1 MDIPMLDYTLT
12 AAELGELR
20 QAHRKMKEKRSA
32 DRLKAVYLLGT
43 GWTALKVSEALLVD
57 EDTVRNWF
65 HLYEDGGVKKL
76 LHWQVGGSKACLS
89 GAQQVILKQQ
99 VTEKLFN
106 TCKAVGQYI
115 QQQFKVAYATRS
127 VAALLGRLGFSH
139 KKAKVVPGKA
149 DAAAQEK
156 FIADWKA
163 LKASLGEQDDVYFM
177 DAMHPQHNTQAGYG
191 WIAKGK
197 DYCLRSNTG
206 RQRLNLNGALS
217 FKQLSVTVRTEE
229 TINAQAAIRL
239 LEDLERAQPEG
250 KIHIIADNARYYR
263 SRLVKEYLEK
273 EGCRIQIHFLPPYS
287 PNLNLIERLW
297 GFFKRKAIYNAYYPT
312 FLEFK
317 LATKDFFRGIGKH
330 HDELKTLMADNFRA
344 IKI

>member
-1 MDIPMLDYTLT
+1 MDTPMLDYTLST
-12 AAELGELR
+12 AELGELR
-20 QAHRKMKEKRSA
+20 QAHRKMKEKRLA
-32 DRLKAVYLLGT
+32 DRLKAVYLLGS

-65 HLYEDGGVKKL
+65 HLYDAGGVKKL
-76 LHWQVGGSKACLS
+76 LHWQVGGSKPYLS
-89 GAQQVILKQQ
+89 GAQQAILKQQ
-99 VTEKLFN
+99 VTENLFN
-106 TCKAVGQYI
+106 TCKAVKQHI
-115 QQQFKVAYATRS
+115 QQQFQVVHATRS
-127 VAALLGRLGFSH
+127 VAALLGRLGFSR

-149 DAAAQEK
+149 DAAAQEA
-156 FIADWKA
+156 FIAYWGT
-163 LKASLGEQDDVYFM
+163 LKAGLGEQDDVYFM

-206 RQRLNLNGALS
+206 RQRLNINGALS

-239 LEDLERAQPEG
+239 LEDLECAQPEG

-263 SRLVKEYLEK
+263 SRLVTAYLAK

-287 PNLNLIERLW
+287 PNLNLIGRLW
-297 GFFKRKAIYNAYYPT
+297 GFFKRKVIYNIYYPT

-317 LATKDFFRGIGKH
+317 LATLDFFRGGGKH
-330 HDELKTLMADNFRA
+330 RDELKTLMADNFRV